1 MRPLLIFE
9 GEEAHASHCSASGH
23 VLCPPREMRIRPGRQ
38 DQNLE
43 SSGPNFYGAAFE
55 QNRKAQKG
63 GRWSSDIPE
72 SAGCLGPPGVRAHQ
86 AAGRGASPDSCRG
99 SLGPGPPGPKHG
111 ISMPARRPHTAPPL
125 PLPVRSQGPRY
136 LSPQLNTSLCLWG
149 GQRLAR
155 NQARLELSTALA

>member
-1 MRPLLIFE
+1 MRPLFIFE

-63 GRWSSDIPE
+63 GRRSNDIPE
-72 SAGCLGPPGVRAHQ
+72 SGGCLGPPGVRARQ
-86 AAGRGASPDSCRG
+86 AEGRGGPPLTRAGAP
-99 SLGPGPPGPKHG
+99 LGPGP
-111 ISMPARRPHTAPPL
+111 L
-125 PLPVRSQGPRY
+125 V
-136 LSPQLNTSLCLWG
+136 
-149 GQRLAR
+149 
-155 NQARLELSTALA
+155 LSTASAHPPGAHTLRLLCHCRSGHRGLAIFLHS